1 LLGLSLARDG
11 EQEGGIGV
19 SIVRIEGF
27 DLLRC
32 DNAAD
37 GRALGVLLRAGAL
50 EVHGF
55 CDGVSVFEAGAG
67 IEEDCANLRA

>member
-1 LLGLSLARDG
+1 LQTVIESSILLWGDDAAYRG
-11 EQEGGIGV
+11 P
-19 SIVRIEGF
+19 
-27 DLLRC
+27 LR
-32 DNAAD
+32 
-37 GRALGVLLRAGAL
+37 VLLRAGAL